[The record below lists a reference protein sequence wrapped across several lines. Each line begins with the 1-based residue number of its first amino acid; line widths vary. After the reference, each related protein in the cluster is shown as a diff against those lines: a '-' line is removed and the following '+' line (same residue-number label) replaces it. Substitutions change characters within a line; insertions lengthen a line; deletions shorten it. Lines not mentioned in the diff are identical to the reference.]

1 MHPNQYGINILNLLT
16 IKIKLLLFLLL
27 FPTFVSASQKIPL
40 ALDKYFAQTW
50 DTRDGLPHNTINAL
64 AQSADGYLWIGTWEG
79 LARFNG
85 REFKIFIRGSATG
98 LPDSAVKSLTSGA
111 NGDLLIAGARGGL
124 SERKKRAWQPR
135 KGAATLINHA
145 IYDNEQGIWL
155 GLEEKGLVFRDNQAE
170 QDKTIIADVRVFKI
184 AQARDNTL
192 WLATN
197 KGLYSVINKNEVT
210 HYDSGMGLP
219 DTPVYTVMIT
229 KQQQLIVGTEHGVF
243 TLVNNHFI
251 SLDPRLNTEAVQS
264 LLQDSNDDIWVGTTN
279 NGLYRL
285 SDNGLEKLDDNKGL
299 PNNRIVSMV
308 EDKEHSIWV
317 GTNAGLF
324 RLREAPFITLT
335 TEQGLAGDYVRSVL
349 SHSDGSLLVGSSK
362 GLSKISGNQV
372 KTIDLGENEKSIS
385 VLSLAEG
392 INGDVLVGSYTQGVF
407 KLVNNKLVPD
417 KNINSRLESNEVRSI
432 LVDSEGNTWVG
443 TTAGIVKFLKTGEVQ
458 YINQQSGLPAN
469 FIMALAE
476 DDLGQVWIGTGVGVA
491 SYRAGVLKTYPLTD
505 SFDAEYAFG
514 FHIEPD
520 AVWMATDRGILR
532 IDLATSQIDGITRE
546 NGLPIDKFFQIV
558 VDNYGAFWLTSNRG
572 VIKIAG
578 QEIDNILTGKA
589 NIVDYQIFKEGA
601 GLLSSQANGG
611 STPAATLHNDGTIW
625 LATAKGVSQ
634 VSQHRLNRMAEQQ
647 LPVTIEQFI
656 VDGNNF
662 PIPEDDNITL
672 PAGATHLAVYYAGLG
687 FLNSDRIQYQ
697 TQLIGFNSDWL
708 DKKHQTYTEFTNLSP
723 GQYTFQMRAK
733 YPDGKW
739 HEQVASLTFNIEYY
753 YWQTRVFKLA
763 MIIIFALML
772 YTAYRYRLIKIELN
786 AERLEQLIAKQ
797 TIELK
802 QQAKLFA
809 HQATHD
815 QLTGLPNRRAF
826 DNWCE
831 SDFTQAKVSE
841 KGLSL
846 VIIDIDYFKRV
857 NDGYS
862 HLVGDKVI
870 QTIAEILSQHFS
882 QHKLDIK
889 CARWGGEEF
898 TLLIPTIKEQAV
910 EICEEVRI
918 VVQNY
923 DFHSIAH
930 GLNITISI
938 GLTDNI
944 EAGEYD
950 KAITLADKALY
961 FAKHNGRNQVIVYS
975 PQVSSKDRVIE
986 SSSHMERRK
995 TEYST

>member
-1 MHPNQYGINILNLLT
+1 MSPIKYTPLISGINILNLSMIL
-16 IKIKLLLFLLL
+16 IKLLLFLLL
-27 FPTFVSASQKIPL
+27 IPSFVSASQKTPL
-40 ALDKYFAQTW
+40 SLDKYFAQTW
-50 DTRDGLPHNTINAL
+50 DTRDGLPHNAINAL
-64 AQSADGYLWIGTWEG
+64 AQSEDGYLWIGTWEG

-85 REFKIFIRGSATG
+85 REFKVFLRGSATG
-98 LPDSAVKSLTSGA
+98 LPDSAVKSLTARA

-124 SERKKRAWQPR
+124 SELKNRTWQPR
-135 KGAATLINHA
+135 LDASTLINHA

-155 GLEEKGLVFRDNQAE
+155 GLEEKGLVYRDNKTE
-170 QDKTIIADVRVFKI
+170 QESTIIADVRVFKI
-184 AQARDNTL
+184 AKALDNTI

-229 KQQQLIVGTEHGVF
+229 KQQQLIIGTENGVF
-243 TLVNNHFI
+243 TFEDNHFI
-251 SLDPRLNTEAVQS
+251 SLDPRLSTEAVMS
-264 LLQDSNDDIWVGTTN
+264 LLQDSNNDIWIGTTN

-285 SDNGLEKLDDNKGL
+285 SDSGLEKLDDNKGL

-308 EDKEHSIWV
+308 EDKEQSIWI
-317 GTNAGLF
+317 GTSAGLF

-335 TEQGLAGDYVRSVL
+335 TEQGLTGNYVRSVL
-349 SHSDGSLLVGSSK
+349 SHSDGSLWVGSSK
-362 GLSKISGNQV
+362 GLSKISGN
-372 KTIDLGENEKSIS
+372 KINTIKLRGNERSIS

-407 KLVNNKLVPD
+407 NVVNNKLVPN
-417 KNINSRLESNEVRSI
+417 KTINNRIDSKEVRSI
-432 LVDSEGNTWVG
+432 LVDSKGDTWVG
-443 TTAGIVKFLKTGEVQ
+443 TTAGIAKFFKTGEVK

-476 DDLGQVWIGTGVGVA
+476 DDSGQVWIGTGVGVA
-491 SYRAGVLKTYPLTD
+491 SYRAGVLKTYPLANT
-505 SFDAEYAFG
+505 FDAEYAFG

-532 IDLATSQIDGITRE
+532 IDLATSKISGITRE

-558 VDNYGAFWLTSNRG
+558 VDEYGAFWLTSNRG

-589 NIVDYQIFKEGA
+589 KTIDYQIFKEGS

-634 VSQHRLNRMAEQQ
+634 VSQHRLNRIAEQQ
-647 LPVTIEQFI
+647 LPVTIEQLI
-656 VDGNNF
+656 VDGSNF
-662 PIPEDDNITL
+662 PIPEGNNITL
-672 PAGATHLAVYYAGLG
+672 PAGATHLAIYYAGLG
-687 FLNSDRIQYQ
+687 FLNSERIQYQ
-697 TQLIGFNSDWL
+697 TQLIGFDKDWL

-753 YWQTRVFKLA
+753 YWQTRIFKLA
-763 MIIIFALML
+763 MMMIFALVL
-772 YTAYRYRLIKIELN
+772 YTAYRYRLIKIQLN
-786 AERLEQLIAKQ
+786 EERLEQLIAKQ

-826 DNWCE
+826 DSWCE
-831 SDFTQAKVSE
+831 SDFALAKASE
-841 KGLSL
+841 KVISL
-846 VIIDIDYFKRV
+846 AIIDIDYFKQV

-862 HLVGDKVI
+862 HMVGDKVI
-870 QTIAEILSQHFS
+870 KTIAEILSQHFS
-882 QHKLDIK
+882 QHKLGIK

-898 TLLIPTIKEQAV
+898 TLLIPTNKEQAAD
-910 EICEEVRI
+910 ICEEVRI
-918 VVQNY
+918 IVQRNN
-923 DFHSIAH
+923 FHSIAP
-930 GLNITISI
+930 GLSITISI

-944 EAGEYD
+944 EASGYD
-950 KAITLADKALY
+950 KVITLADEALY
-961 FAKHNGRNQVIVYS
+961 CAKNNGRNQVIMYS
-975 PQVSSKDRVIE
+975 PQVS
-986 SSSHMERRK
+986 
-995 TEYST
+995 